1 RRRQILGRNLSLAY
15 ARPLKIVRGIEQ
27 YLFDEQGHRFL
38 DGVNNVCHVGHCHPK
53 VVEAGRKQM
62 GILNTNTRYLHE
74 TILEYAQNLLDLF
87 PDPLSV
93 CFFVCSGSE
102 ANELA
107 LRLARTHTGQ
117 DDLIIVDGA
126 YHGNTQGLIDISP
139 YKHEGPGGRGRPDRV
154 QKALIPDGYR
164 GRHKGFGS
172 EAGRAYAA
180 SVNEAVQAVRDQ
192 GKLPAAFMVES
203 MLGCGGQVVLPE
215 GYLRA
220 AFEPVRA
227 AGGLCIIDE
236 VQVGFGRAGSH
247 FWAFESQS
255 VVPDIVTLGKPMGN
269 GHPLAAVVTT
279 PAIAESF
286 ANGMEYFN
294 TFGGNPVSCAIGQAV
309 LDVVSEEGLQEK
321 ARKTGLH
328 LLSGLQG
335 LAEEH
340 PIIGHVRGLGL
351 FQGVELVRDRETLEP
366 ATWEADYIVNR
377 LKNHGILLSTDGPLD
392 NVLKIKP
399 PLVFDRDDADYLIR
413 CLDKVL
419 REDAVKA

>member
-1 RRRQILGRNLSLAY
+1 
-15 ARPLKIVRGIEQ
+15 
-27 YLFDEQGHRFL
+27 
-38 DGVNNVCHVGHCHPK
+38 
-53 VVEAGRKQM
+53 
-62 GILNTNTRYLHE
+62 
-74 TILEYAQNLLDLF
+74 
-87 PDPLSV
+87 
-93 CFFVCSGSE
+93 
-102 ANELA
+102 
-107 LRLARTHTGQ
+107 
-117 DDLIIVDGA
+117 
-126 YHGNTQGLIDISP
+126 
-139 YKHEGPGGRGRPDRV
+139 
-154 QKALIPDGYR
+154 
-164 GRHKGFGS
+164 
-172 EAGRAYAA
+172 
-180 SVNEAVQAVRDQ
+180 QAVRDQ
-192 GKLPAAFMVES
+192 DRQPAAFMVES

-236 VQVGFGRAGSH
+236 VQVGFGRSGSH

-351 FQGVELVRDRETLEP
+351 FLGVELVRDRETLEP
-366 ATWEADYIVNR
+366 ATLEAEYIINR
-377 LKNHGILLSTDGPLD
+377 LKGHGILLSTDGPLD